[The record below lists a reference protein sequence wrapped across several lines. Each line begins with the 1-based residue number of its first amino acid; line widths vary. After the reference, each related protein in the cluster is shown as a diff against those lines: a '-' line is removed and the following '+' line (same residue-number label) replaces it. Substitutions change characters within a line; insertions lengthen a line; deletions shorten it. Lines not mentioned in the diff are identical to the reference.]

1 MVEYLSTY
9 TYLLKVTFCV
19 DTAVHV
25 NIHTKSINTD
35 LYKLTTHEPISAEK
49 MTEIF
54 ETVNKLLNEND
65 ANTEFPVSYDNG
77 MNIDTLMEGIRL
89 YTKGEVTLMKHDC
102 KELNFDNYYVI
113 EQWLQ
118 I

>member
-54 ETVNKLLNEND
+54 ETVNKLLNE
-65 ANTEFPVSYDNG
+65 
-77 MNIDTLMEGIRL
+77 MM
-89 YTKGEVTLMKHDC
+89 
-102 KELNFDNYYVI
+102 
-113 EQWLQ
+113 Q
-118 I
+118 IQSFLFHMITV